1 MNRVSFRILI
11 DLVVFISIIHGW
23 WFIALPVVIL
33 VGWFFP
39 FFIELL
45 IAGIMYD
52 ALFGFTP
59 SLGIAGYQGT
69 ISAAVLFVA
78 LFILK
83 KVMRT

>member
-1 MNRVSFRILI
+1 MNKPLTRILI
-11 DLVVFISIIHGW
+11 DLILFISVLNGW
-23 WFIALPVVIL
+23 WFVALPLVIL

-52 ALFGFTP
+52 SLFGFTP
-59 SLGIAGYQGT
+59 SLGTSGYQGT
-69 ISAAVLFVA
+69 ISAGVLFIA

>member
-1 MNRVSFRILI
+1 MNNPLTRIAVDVIL
-11 DLVVFISIIHGW
+11 FASILNGW
-23 WFIALPVVIL
+23 WFIAMPLVIL

-45 IAGIMYD
+45 IAGVMYD

-59 SLGIAGYQGT
+59 SLGIAAYQGT
-69 ISAAVLFVA
+69 ISAAILFIA